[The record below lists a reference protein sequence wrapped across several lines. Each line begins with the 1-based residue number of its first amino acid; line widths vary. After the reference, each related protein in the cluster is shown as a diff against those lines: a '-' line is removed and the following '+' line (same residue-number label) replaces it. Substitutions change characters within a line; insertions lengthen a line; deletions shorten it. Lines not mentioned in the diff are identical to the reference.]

1 MRVALVHYWLVS
13 MRGGERV
20 LESLCRM
27 FPDADIYT
35 HVVDRSRISKLLA
48 SHRIT
53 ETFIGKLPFAK
64 RWYQKYLP
72 LMPWALEALDLTDY
86 DLIISN
92 ESGPAKGIVP
102 PPDGVHLSY
111 VCSPMRYIWDK
122 YHVYRKA
129 AGPLTRLAMLPIA
142 HRLRLWDTASAARVD
157 HFIADSTFVA
167 QRIAKFWRREADV
180 VFPPVAVDQF
190 QPAAADDLQDY
201 YLWAGEL
208 VSYKRPDLAIE
219 AFRRNGRRLIVIG
232 DGAELAALKRIAT
245 PNITFLGKV
254 GFADLKRH
262 MSCCRALIFPGDE
275 DFGIV
280 PVEVQASGRPV
291 IAYGRGGV
299 LDTVIDGETGILYR
313 EAGPEGLMAAVER
326 FEASDLVRGATAAC
340 VTNASRFTE
349 AAFQEGVRAALTQCG
364 ITWTPPVSV
373 SGGQI
378 VGAAA

>member
-1 MRVALVHYWLVS
+1 LRVALVHYWLVS

-35 HVVDRSRISKLLA
+35 HVVDRSKISRILT

-53 ETFIGKLPFAK
+53 ETFIGRLPFAK

-102 PPDGVHLSY
+102 PPDGVHIAY

-122 YHVYRKA
+122 YHVYRGA
-129 AGPLTRLAMLPIA
+129 AGRLTRLLMLPIA
-142 HRLRLWDTASAARVD
+142 HRLRIWDTASAARVD
-157 HFIADSTFVA
+157 HFLADSTFVA
-167 QRIAKFWRREADV
+167 QRINKFWRRDAEV
-180 VFPPVAVDQF
+180 LFPPVAVDEF
-190 QPAAADDLQDY
+190 HPAPPEDLDDY

-232 DGAELAALKRIAT
+232 DGAERAALERKAP

-254 GFADLKRH
+254 GFAELKRH
-262 MSCCRALIFPGDE
+262 MACCRALIFPGDE
-275 DFGIV
+275 DFGII

-291 IAYGRGGV
+291 IAYGRGGI
-299 LDTVIDGETGILYR
+299 LDTVIDGRTGILYR
-313 EAGPEGLMAAVER
+313 EPGAEGLVAAIER
-326 FEASDLVRGATAAC
+326 FEASDLVRGATDAC
-340 VTNASRFTE
+340 VANASRFTE
-349 AAFQEGVRAALTQCG
+349 SAFQDGVRAALARCG
-364 ITWTPPVSV
+364 ITWTPPAS
-373 SGGQI
+373 STEKGP
-378 VGAAA
+378 A

>member
-35 HVVDRSRISKLLA
+35 HVVDRSKISRILA
-48 SHRIT
+48 AHRIT

-102 PPDGVHLSY
+102 PADGVHLAY

-122 YHVYRKA
+122 YHVYRSA
-129 AGPLTRLAMLPIA
+129 AGWFTRLLMLPIA
-142 HRLRLWDTASAARVD
+142 HRLRIWDTASAARVD
-157 HFIADSTFVA
+157 HFMADSTFVA
-167 QRIAKFWRREADV
+167 QRINKFWRREADI
-180 VFPPVAVDQF
+180 VFPPVAVEEF
-190 QPAAADDLQDY
+190 EPAAADELEDY

-232 DGAELAALKRIAT
+232 DGAERAALERRA
-245 PNITFLGKV
+245 PANITFLGKV

-262 MSCCRALIFPGDE
+262 MARCRALVFPGEE
-275 DFGIV
+275 DFGII

-291 IAYGRGGV
+291 IAFGRGGI

-313 EAGPEGLMAAVER
+313 GDGAEALVTAIAR
-326 FEASDLVRGATAAC
+326 FEQSDLVRGSTAAC
-340 VTNASRFTE
+340 VANAARFTE
-349 AAFQEGVRAALTQCG
+349 EAFQSGVQAALQRCG
-364 ITWTPPVSV
+364 VAWQPPIRLSE
-373 SGGQI
+373 GRTGE
-378 VGAAA
+378 APT